1 MDTLE
6 TGRLLLRPWRMRDLR
21 DLYDYARDPE
31 IGPNAGWK
39 PHSSRRESKKI
50 LRTFVGNEEVD
61 AIVLRESGRVIGSI
75 GLHPDR
81 LHHGGMGTCRE
92 VGYVLRRDC
101 WGRGLMTE
109 AVRRAERYAFETL
122 KLDLLSV
129 AHFPENLRS
138 RSVIEKCGFRYEKT
152 LPGSYIDYRGVP
164 MDEVCYLLAR
174 GEYLARENRSF
185 SVAELTRERAE
196 ELCGWRYAGPYAVYN
211 SPPWEEVRALGWAM
225 ADENRRK
232 NEFGALLD
240 EAGALCGFFRFFE
253 ENGEM
258 VLGLGMRPELCGSG
272 CGRRVMGTALAE
284 FRRRFPGRELSLE
297 VRAFNLRACACCRAA
312 GFEET
317 GRGWKDTPVGGD
329 EFIRMKLPGSSPAGR
344 G

>member
-6 TGRLLLRPWRMRDLR
+6 TGRLLLRPWRMGDLR

-39 PHSSRRESKKI
+39 PHSSRRESKRI

-61 AIVLRESGRVIGSI
+61 AIVLRETGRVVGSI

-81 LHHGGMGTCRE
+81 LHHGGMGACRE

-122 KLDLLSV
+122 NLDLLSV
-129 AHFPENLRS
+129 AHFPDNLRS
-138 RSVIEKCGFRYEKT
+138 RRVIEKCGFRYEKT

-164 MDEVCYLLAR
+164 MDEVCYLLTR
-174 GEYLARENRSF
+174 GEYLAGENRRF
-185 SVAELTRERAE
+185 SAAELTRERAE
-196 ELCGWRYAGPYAVYN
+196 EVCGWRYAGPYAVYDFP
-211 SPPWEEVRALGWAM
+211 SWEEARALGWAV

-232 NEFGALLD
+232 SEFCALLD
-240 EAGALCGFFRFFE
+240 GSGALCGFFRLFE
-253 ENGEM
+253 EGGEM
-258 VLGLGMRPELCGSG
+258 MLGLGMKPELCGSG
-272 CGRRVMGTALAE
+272 CGRGAMEAVLSE
-284 FRRRFPGRELSLE
+284 FRKEFPGRALSLE
-297 VRAFNLRACACCRAA
+297 VRAFNRRAYACYRAA
-312 GFEET
+312 GFAET
-317 GRGWKDTPVGGD
+317 ARYRKDTPAGGD
-329 EFIRMKLPGSSPAGR
+329 EFVRMTLPAGSPAGR